1 MTAADRDR
9 SADCLEVCAMAGR
22 FLDEL
27 VPASQTDAV
36 KKIMEMARMT
46 YPMDLYIACGCSC

>member
-9 SADCLEVCAMAGR
+9 SADFLEVCAMAGR

-27 VPASQTDAV
+27 VLASQTDAV
-36 KKIMEMARMT
+36 KKSWRWHA
-46 YPMDLYIACGCSC
+46 